1 MKQAM
6 TFQDRMEAVRGRV
19 EALCGVS
26 VDDLPDVCYGD
37 WYAEGMTTS
46 RAAVLA
52 VRNAKEN

>member
-6 TFQDRMEAVRGRV
+6 TCQDWMKAVNERIK
-19 EALCGVS
+19 ALCGVS
-26 VDDLPDVCYGD
+26 ADDLPDVCYGD